1 MRAKLLSP
9 ARQFW
14 WWLRQVTGDAAYENY
29 LRHVS
34 RRMVNATSTG
44 AHPPERVET
53 PEQFYLKR
61 LEKKFSRMSRC
72 C

>member
-1 MRAKLLSP
+1 MRAKLPLP
-9 ARQFW
+9 VHQFW

-34 RRMVNATSTG
+34 RRTGNSTSPG
-44 AHPPERVET
+44 GHPGERVET
-53 PEQFYLKR
+53 AEQFYLER
-61 LEKKFSRMSRC
+61 LNRKFSRMSRC

>member
-1 MRAKLLSP
+1 MRAKLFL
-9 ARQFW
+9 AAHRFW

-34 RRMVNATSTG
+34 RRPGNSTSPG
-44 AHPPERVET
+44 GHGCELVET
-53 PEQFYLKR
+53 AEQFYIEQLNR
-61 LEKKFSRMSRC
+61 KFSRISRC

>member
-1 MRAKLLSP
+1 MRAKWLAP
-9 ARQFW
+9 FYQFW

-34 RRMVNATSTG
+34 CRPGNATSPEG
-44 AHPPERVET
+44 HPCERVET
-53 PEQFYLKR
+53 AEQFYLER
-61 LEKKFSRMSRC
+61 LNRKFSRMSRC